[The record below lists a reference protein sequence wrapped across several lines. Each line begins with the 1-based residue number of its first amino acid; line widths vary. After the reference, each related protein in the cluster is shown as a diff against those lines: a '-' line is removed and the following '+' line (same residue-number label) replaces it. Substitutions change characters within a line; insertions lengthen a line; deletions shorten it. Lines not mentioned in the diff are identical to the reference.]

1 LSKESLLSELYG
13 WIKPTENKYGGINM
27 KKAIAL
33 ITILTLLFAL
43 VSCAGPQQTSV
54 ATNASTTAAASQT
67 EAHKLKIGLS
77 WYSMSAQFPA
87 SIKDA
92 MMAKL
97 KDMGLADQVEMI
109 FLDAQNDALKQ
120 NSQVDNL
127 ISQKVDAIVIIPF
140 DREQNVPAIQAAK
153 KANIPIIELNASTT
167 AIEDRTSYV
176 GSDDLVSGKMLME
189 CLAKAADGKGKMV
202 ILHGPTGQNAEVMR
216 HTGAKEILKNY
227 PGIEIVAEKVCDWDR
242 AKALDAMNNILQS
255 GLDFNIV
262 FSENDEMAMGA
273 SVALQSAK
281 RKDVVIG
288 GIDAIPDALQAVKDG
303 VLTCTV
309 FQNAK
314 AQGETALEVAL
325 KAAKGEPIE
334 KLYDIPY
341 ELVTKENVDQYMK

>member
-1 LSKESLLSELYG
+1 
-13 WIKPTENKYGGINM
+13 
-27 KKAIAL
+27 
-33 ITILTLLFAL
+33 
-43 VSCAGPQQTSV
+43 
-54 ATNASTTAAASQT
+54 
-67 EAHKLKIGLS
+67 
-77 WYSMSAQFPA
+77 
-87 SIKDA
+87 
-92 MMAKL
+92 
-97 KDMGLADQVEMI
+97 
-109 FLDAQNDALKQ
+109 
-120 NSQVDNL
+120 
-127 ISQKVDAIVIIPF
+127 
-140 DREQNVPAIQAAK
+140 
-153 KANIPIIELNASTT
+153 
-167 AIEDRTSYV
+167 
-176 GSDDLVSGKMLME
+176 
-189 CLAKAADGKGKMV
+189 MV